1 MERLER
7 VNSFQEFV
15 QIFSQFGN
23 EMVEFAYLTGDRQND
38 LKDEKKKARMAVA
51 RAVLEKGTM
60 MLLTASK
67 VRAFVSP
74 TSVSDEK
81 KLSERIR
88 CQSFT
93 VLFPLFFVLC

>member
-1 MERLER
+1 
-7 VNSFQEFV
+7 
-15 QIFSQFGN
+15 
-23 EMVEFAYLTGDRQND
+23 
-38 LKDEKKKARMAVA
+38 MAVA